1 MLNCFYSRTPLSLK
15 KTEKLPIRKKNSLKM
30 LKEGAED
37 EIIPEVFE
45 EPKYLEKRTKIL
57 DRAKCWNDKVDDGRN
72 KPGTVL

>member
-1 MLNCFYSRTPLSLK
+1 
-15 KTEKLPIRKKNSLKM
+15 M

-37 EIIPEVFE
+37 EIIPEVSE
-45 EPKYLEKRTKIL
+45 EPKYVEKRTKIL